1 MSESGRTE
9 THVKQLLLA
18 TLLACLAMLVGCKGQ
33 SEKTPYVNLAA
44 EGGVQAV
51 ALERAP
57 GRLPLRVAVAAVVS
71 PKVTLD
77 SYRDLLDYLAAR
89 LDRPVE
95 LLQRPTYAEIN
106 ALVRSGQADVA
117 FVCGGAYVEAERDF
131 GMELLAAPQV
141 NGKALYHSYLIAPA
155 NSSIQGLEDLRGKR
169 FAFTDPLSHTG
180 HLVIQYRLHEKGE
193 SPETFFRET
202 IFTYSHDNSIRA
214 VADGLVDGAS
224 VDSLVYDLLISR
236 EPELAE
242 RTRIVEVSPAYGIP
256 PVVVHPDL
264 SPDMKAQLHDAL
276 LDMANDQNGRLGLAE
291 LRLDRFVDTNPANYE
306 TIRHMA
312 AVVRGWNEQQ

>member
-1 MSESGRTE
+1 
-9 THVKQLLLA
+9 L
-18 TLLACLAMLVGCKGQ
+18 
-33 SEKTPYVNLAA
+33 
-44 EGGVQAV
+44 

-77 SYRDLLDYLAAR
+77 SYRGLLDYLAMR

-117 FVCGGAYVEAERDF
+117 FVCGGAYVEAQRDF

-141 NGKALYHSYLIAPA
+141 NGEALYHSYLIAPA
-155 NSSIQGLEDLRGKR
+155 NSSIQSLEDLRGKR

-180 HLVIQYRLHEKGE
+180 HVVIQYRLHEKGE
-193 SPETFFRET
+193 SPETFFGEI

-214 VADGLVDGAS
+214 VAGGLVDGAS
-224 VDSLVYDLLISR
+224 VDSLVYDLLIGL

-242 RTRIVEVSPAYGIP
+242 RTRIVETSPAYGIP

-264 SPDMKAQLHDAL
+264 SPDLKSQLRDAL
-276 LDMANDQNGRLGLAE
+276 LDMANDSDGRHALAE
-291 LRLDRFVDTNPANYE
+291 LHIDRFVHTNPANYG